1 MRTAGCPSPPTR
13 ARSVISGAGGP
24 GAAAGPRPR
33 GTGRGALLIAVLVAA
48 GPFAAGP
55 IAHTPAHAQPAAPPV
70 PAADPFYRYDGPLGS
85 TPPGAVLRSRPAVFA
100 APGLSTPINSTQV
113 LYRTTDQHNAPTST
127 VTTVLRPPIPGPP
140 RLVSYHMAYDALG
153 SQCDP
158 SYTLTGQ
165 NDRGIALVEQA
176 VIAGYLAAGYTVV
189 VPDYEGPD
197 LEWTVGREAGYAALD
212 GIRAAEEILGL
223 PESTPVAMVG
233 YSGGSVP
240 TQWAAEVAPAYA
252 PELALVGAAAG
263 GLPVDLAHN
272 LPYVSGSAQWAGVI
286 PALVVAYHRAYGLPL
301 ESFLSERG
309 AQVVEAVDELCI
321 AEFAADYPGLTDA
334 DMVRA
339 PYGSLLDVPEV
350 AAAVDD
356 NIMGS
361 AGTPAVPLL
370 LGVGQVDP
378 VGDTLMVTGDV
389 EGLAHEYCGRGVSVT
404 YTRYDGR
411 DHGAAFARFEAQA
424 AGFLADRFAGISPPG
439 NCASIGPGNPLTPT
453 PVSAG

>member
-1 MRTAGCPSPPTR
+1 MRTAGHTPPPMR
-13 ARSVISGAGGP
+13 PHPVAPGAGGI
-24 GAAAGPRPR
+24 GDRRRRLCGGTHRALLAAALLT
-33 GTGRGALLIAVLVAA
+33 TGLITTA
-48 GPFAAGP
+48 P
-55 IAHTPAHAQPAAPPV
+55 TQAQPAPPL
-70 PAADPFYRYDGPLGS
+70 PAADPFYRYEGPLDS
-85 TPPGAVLRSRPAVFA
+85 TPPGTVLRSRPAVFA

-113 LYRTTDQHNAPTST
+113 LYRTTDQQNAPTTT
-127 VTTVLRPPIPGPP
+127 VTTVLRPPVPGPP

-165 NDRGIALVEQA
+165 GDRGIARVEQA
-176 VIAGYLAAGYTVV
+176 VIAGYLAVGYTVV

-212 GIRAAEEILGL
+212 GIRAAHRILEL
-223 PESTPVAMVG
+223 PDSTPVGMVG

-240 TQWAAEVAPAYA
+240 TEWAAELAPAYA

-272 LPYVSGSAQWAGVI
+272 LPYVSGSARWAGVI
-286 PALVVAYHRAYGLPL
+286 PALVVAYHRAYDLPVG
-301 ESFLSERG
+301 SFLSERG
-309 AQVVEAVDELCI
+309 AQVVDAVDELCI
-321 AEFAADYPGLTDA
+321 AEFAGDYPGLTDA

-339 PYGSLLDVPEV
+339 PYDSLLAVPEV

-356 NIMGS
+356 NIMGT
-361 AGTPAVPLL
+361 AGTPGIPLL

-378 VGDTLMVTGDV
+378 TGDTLMVTGDV
-389 EGLAHEYCGRGVSVT
+389 EGLAHQYCERGVAVT
-404 YTRYDGR
+404 YARYDGR
-411 DHGAAFARFEAQA
+411 DHGAAFAPFEAQA
-424 AGFLADRFAGISPPG
+424 AQFLTDRFAGVPPSSDCG
-439 NCASIGPGNPLTPT
+439 SVGPGNPLAPA